1 MMPNAYFVG
10 GNLISLACINPNH
23 IDASATG
30 DDGTKVPSLFKLLGG
45 LPTNDAR
52 QPVVKN
58 LKVC

>member
-45 LPTNDAR
+45 LPNNDAR
-52 QPVVKN
+52 LPVVKN